1 MASIRTAGLTKD
13 FGDLRAVNEID
24 LDLPEGGVAGF
35 VGPNGAGKSTTI
47 RMLLGL
53 IQPTSGDGE
62 VLGHPIADPPGY
74 LHRVGALIEAPA
86 FYPTLTGQENLRVF
100 AALGGHERGRIA
112 ELLEVVGLRE
122 RGDDRYKNYSLGMK
136 QRLGIALA
144 LLPDPDLLILD
155 EPTNGLDPQGIVEI
169 RSLLMQ
175 LGARGKTVFVS
186 SHLLAEIQAACD
198 SIVMIDHGG
207 VVFSGSMTDL
217 LARNSPTIRAA
228 ADNATDTARLIEL
241 VAAAGYP
248 STRVNGAIEIAAPAR
263 WTADLNRMAW
273 QAGITLGELQ
283 ATSADLER
291 AFFAMTG
298 DTKDGTN

>member
-100 AALGGHERGRIA
+100 AALASAFHEVLVAGRWGGCRVGVRGVQDESGGCWRCRMGCWDTSGGWRA
-112 ELLEVVGLRE
+112 VWRDPCRGWQAVGVA
-122 RGDDRYKNYSLGMK
+122 GPGQ
-136 QRLGIALA
+136 QRSGRARSRA
-144 LLPDPDLLILD
+144 
-155 EPTNGLDPQGIVEI
+155 NAWASSAAQGQE
-169 RSLLMQ
+169 
-175 LGARGKTVFVS
+175 
-186 SHLLAEIQAACD
+186 AC
-198 SIVMIDHGG
+198 SRRMRRRAWRT
-207 VVFSGSMTDL
+207 M
-217 LARNSPTIRAA
+217 RAA
-228 ADNATDTARLIEL
+228 MCSSR
-241 VAAAGYP
+241 
-248 STRVNGAIEIAAPAR
+248 
-263 WTADLNRMAW
+263 
-273 QAGITLGELQ
+273 
-283 ATSADLER
+283 
-291 AFFAMTG
+291 
-298 DTKDGTN
+298 

>member
-1 MASIRTAGLTKD
+1 MASIRTVGLTKD
-13 FGDLRAVNEID
+13 FGDLRAVSEIG

-35 VGPNGAGKSTTI
+35 VGPNAADKSTTI

-53 IQPTSGDGE
+53 IRPSSGDGE
-62 VLGHPIADPPGY
+62 VLGHPIADPSGY

-86 FYPTLTGQENLRVF
+86 FYPTLTGEANLQVF
-100 AALGGHERGRIA
+100 ARLGGHDRGRIA
-112 ELLEVVGLRE
+112 ELLDVVGLRE

-207 VVFSGSMTDL
+207 VVFSGSMADL

-228 ADNATDTARLIEL
+228 AQNVTDTARLIEL
-241 VAAAGYP
+241 VADAGYP
-248 STRVNGAIEIAAPAR
+248 AARVNGAIEIVAPAN
-263 WTADLNRMAW
+263 WTADLNRLAW

-283 ATSADLER
+283 ATSADLEQ

-298 DTKDGTN
+298 DTREGTS